1 MNYSETFEAARR
13 ISPRIW
19 DVDYCLL
26 IGLKK
31 VMMKFCTDH
40 VTSHSKIIDFGCG
53 AKPYRNLFPKSC
65 TYIGVDACESPY
77 ADCIVKEDG
86 SVPLPSGSCD
96 LIISTQVI
104 YLVADFSS
112 YLKECKR
119 LLKKDGKMLITTHG
133 NWTYHPASGGDY
145 YRFTQD
151 GLRLI
156 LDDAGFVIE
165 EMGPIVGTLGQ
176 GLHIRQLV
184 FNHWLRKIRCG
195 WLASIMNCFSN
206 LRILFEDS
214 LTPLGTR
221 MSAPVIFHAVAKRED
236 V

>member
-1 MNYSETFEAARR
+1 MNYSETFESARR
-13 ISPRIW
+13 IRPRIW

-31 VMMKFCTDH
+31 AIMEFCSNH
-40 VTSHSKIIDFGCG
+40 VKPNSSIIDFGCG
-53 AKPYRNLFPKSC
+53 AKPYRTLFPATCK
-65 TYIGVDACESPY
+65 YIGIDACKSPY
-77 ADCIVKEDG
+77 ADITVNEDG
-86 SVPLPSGSCD
+86 TVPLPTGSCD
-96 LIISTQVI
+96 FIISTQVV
-104 YLVADFSS
+104 YLVADFPL

-133 NWTYHPASGGDY
+133 NWTYHPASGADY

-156 LDDAGFVIE
+156 LEDAGLVAE
-165 EMGPIVGTLGQ
+165 EIGPIVGTLGQ

-195 WLASIMNCFSN
+195 WLANAMNCFTN
-206 LRILFEDS
+206 LRILLEDS
-214 LTPLGTR
+214 ITPLGTR
-221 MSAPVIFHAVAKRED
+221 MSAPVIFHAVAKCKD
-236 V
+236 N